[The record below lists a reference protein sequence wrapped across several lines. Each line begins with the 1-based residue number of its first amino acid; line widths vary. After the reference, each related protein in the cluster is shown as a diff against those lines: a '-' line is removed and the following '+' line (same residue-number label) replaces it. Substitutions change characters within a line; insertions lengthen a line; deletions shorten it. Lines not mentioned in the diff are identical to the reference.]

1 AWSLDVDLIER
12 DHVAPEDHR
21 LQVEATALGQ
31 EARHPLEEVPVDPLL
46 TPGAVLLGRAEV
58 LEGAEARRG
67 VESAEGLRV
76 DLARVR
82 EGDIEATPLAPRARM
97 KLSSGPHPHP
107 RSSTRAP
114 GLIPICSATYS
125 CLRRCASSRVSEKS
139 PSYLAP
145 LKSASSPRLRRKT
158 RSVSE

>member
-1 AWSLDVDLIER
+1 SLDVDLIER

-46 TPGAVLLGRAEV
+46 TPGAVLLARAAV
-58 LEGAEARRG
+58 REGAEARRG
-67 VESAEGLRV
+67 R
-76 DLARVR
+76 
-82 EGDIEATPLAPRARM
+82 
-97 KLSSGPHPHP
+97 HPHP

>member
-82 EGDIEATPLAPRARM
+82 EVDIEAMPAAGLVLCSREGHADAAGTAGADEVEQRPPPASQVQHARAGRDPD
-97 KLSSGPHPHP
+97 LLGHV
-107 RSSTRAP
+107 
-114 GLIPICSATYS
+114 L
-125 CLRRCASSRVSEKS
+125 V
-139 PSYLAP
+139 LAP
-145 LKSASSPRLRRKT
+145 LCLL
-158 RSVSE
+158 EGE